1 MVIDVDLQ
9 LDASV
14 AEVCYVLSNA
24 YTRIKSI
31 VGMESDHLRRWL
43 TEALD

>member
-1 MVIDVDLQ
+1 
-9 LDASV
+9 
-14 AEVCYVLSNA
+14 VCYQTLTLES
-24 YTRIKSI
+24 RSSI